1 VETVHYGG
9 YDGCDDETG
18 ENEDCACYACV
29 VVGVSPWIHELLEER
44 GEGIEEADV
53 YRELTVNIS
62 GEKAYRYE
70 DEPEIVVR

>member
-1 VETVHYGG
+1 
-9 YDGCDDETG
+9 
-18 ENEDCACYACV
+18 
-29 VVGVSPWIHELLEER
+29 LEER